1 MELETLDKV
10 KASVINESEETDFS
24 FLNIDISEDLASLN
38 AQNSRTLISTV
49 GKNFTN
55 CIYDFNDILIPQI
68 SSFRLDFLRCNLSN
82 VTIKIPIPAER
93 IFLREIT
100 VDTLNI
106 VLTHKGHVDQIMLY
120 NVKAKELNIII
131 EESTTTYNYQSKKT
145 TSIILDEDSRI
156 DILNYQ
162 GSSPDVNKQS
172 QLSFY
177 ARSYS
182 ELTINTLRLSNVILK
197 DGDNNYY
204 DSEEESPE
212 FMIYNLELNN
222 VTLLQY
228 LNTTLINLKLNLLNS
243 DNFNNYLD
251 DTTRTN
257 TFSSL
262 LEYMRYMS
270 VLFKPSL
277 CIQIPTTPETSVVD
291 SSKVYG
297 VIKTDSC
304 RWARLEFKSQLSNA
318 LNNLG
323 ICESIRNEIVS
334 TGVGISSRERADN
347 FIITKDTVDKINIF
361 IRDLCK
367 MPGENAVENN
377 TSIPVISLD
386 DNGDVAVLGK
396 RQDMNKYLTTYSYK
410 NLIRYKQELQQTMNA
425 QAYAT
430 LRASS
435 PRPADSENLRGPG
448 FDPEDIV
455 SRAGSSQF
463 ALNPSL
469 LDTISRQIESSN
481 LRMPSIRNNQPRI
494 DPLFISREESIFENE
509 GRTNGMRRGMNPYIL
524 SVRDTEDAIEHNQ
537 RVMMEQFSRIEAEN
551 AAAAFEANLR
561 FDREL
566 AASMSQAPLQTEP
579 STYFEELNRRYLV
592 ESESTTRDIPHIDI
606 FSNSNNN

>member
-10 KASVINESEETDFS
+10 KASAINESEETDFS
-24 FLNIDISEDLASLN
+24 FLNIDISEDLVSLN
-38 AQNSRTLISTV
+38 AQNSRTLISTI

-55 CIYDFNDILIPQI
+55 CIYDFNDSLIPQLY
-68 SSFRLDFLRCNLSN
+68 SFRLDFLRCNLSN

-100 VDTLNI
+100 VDTLNL
-106 VLTHKGHVDQIMLY
+106 VLTHRGHVDQIMLY
-120 NVKAKELNIII
+120 NVKAKVLNIIV
-131 EESTTTYNYQSKKT
+131 EESTTEYISHSKKT
-145 TSIILDEDSRI
+145 ISIVLDEDSRI

-177 ARSYS
+177 ALNYS
-182 ELTINTLRLSNVILK
+182 EVTINTLRLSNVILQ
-197 DGDNNYY
+197 DSDSNNYY

-222 VTLLQY
+222 VTLLHY
-228 LNTTLINLKLNLLNS
+228 LNTTLINLKLNLLDS

-257 TFSSL
+257 IFSSL
-262 LEYMRYMS
+262 LEYIQHMS
-270 VLFKPSL
+270 RLFKPST

-304 RWARLEFKSQLSNA
+304 RWSRIEFKSKLNNA

-323 ICESIRNEIVS
+323 ISDSIRNEII
-334 TGVGISSRERADN
+334 TIGVGISSKERADN
-347 FIITKDTVDKINIF
+347 FIITKDIVDKINIF

-367 MPGENAVENN
+367 MPGEVAIKNDE
-377 TSIPVISLD
+377 SIPVVSLD

-396 RQDMNKYLTTYSYK
+396 RQDMNKYLTTYSYNK
-410 NLIRYKQELQQTMNA
+410 LTKYKQELHQAMNA

-430 LRASS
+430 LRASR
-435 PRPADSENLRGPG
+435 PRPTDSENLRGSN
-448 FDPEDIV
+448 FDPGDIV

-463 ALNPSL
+463 SLNPSL
-469 LDTISRQIESSN
+469 LEAINRQIESSN
-481 LRMPSIRNNQPRI
+481 
-494 DPLFISREESIFENE
+494 
-509 GRTNGMRRGMNPYIL
+509 
-524 SVRDTEDAIEHNQ
+524 Q
-537 RVMMEQFSRIEAEN
+537 RVMMERFSRIESEN
-551 AAAAFEANLR
+551 AAAFEANLR
-561 FDREL
+561 FDREF
-566 AASMSQAPLQTEP
+566 AASMSQVPLQTEP
-579 STYFEELNRRYLV
+579 STHFEELNRRYLV
-592 ESESTTRDIPHIDI
+592 ESESTARDMPHIDI

>member
-24 FLNIDISEDLASLN
+24 FLNIDISEDLVSLN
-38 AQNSRTLISTV
+38 AQNSRTLSTI

-55 CIYDFNDILIPQI
+55 CIYDFNDSLIPQL

-106 VLTHKGHVDQIMLY
+106 VLTHEGHVDQIKLY
-120 NVKAKELNIII
+120 NVKAKVLNIII
-131 EESTTTYNYQSKKT
+131 EESTTTYNSDSKKT
-145 TSIILDEDSRI
+145 TNIILDEDSRI
-156 DILNYQ
+156 NVLSYQ

-177 ARSYS
+177 ALTYS
-182 ELTINTLRLSNVILK
+182 EITINTLRLSNVILK
-197 DGDNNYY
+197 DSDNNYY

-228 LNTTLINLKLNLLNS
+228 LNTTLINLKLNLLDS

-257 TFSSL
+257 IFSSL
-262 LEYMRYMS
+262 LEYIRCMS

-291 SSKVYG
+291 SSKIYG

-304 RWARLEFKSQLSNA
+304 RWSRLDFKSQLNNA

-323 ICESIRNEIVS
+323 ISESIRNEII
-334 TGVGISSRERADN
+334 TIGVGISSKERADN

-367 MPGENAVENN
+367 MPGENAIENDK
-377 TSIPVISLD
+377 SIPVVSLD
-386 DNGDVAVLGK
+386 DKGDVAVLGK
-396 RQDMNKYLTTYSYK
+396 RQDMNKYLTTYSYN
-410 NLIRYKQELQQTMNA
+410 NLTRYKQELHQAMNA
-425 QAYAT
+425 RALAT

-435 PRPADSENLRGPG
+435 PRPADSENLRGPN

-463 ALNPSL
+463 SLNPRL
-469 LDTISRQIESSN
+469 LDTINRQIESSN
-481 LRMPSIRNNQPRI
+481 LRMPRSPNPQRRI
-494 DPLFISREESIFENE
+494 NPLFISREESIFENE
-509 GRTNGMRRGMNPYIL
+509 GRTNGMRRGMHPYIM
-524 SVRDTEDAIEHNQ
+524 SVRDIEDATEHNQ
-537 RVMMEQFSRIEAEN
+537 RVM
-551 AAAAFEANLR
+551 
-561 FDREL
+561 
-566 AASMSQAPLQTEP
+566 
-579 STYFEELNRRYLV
+579 
-592 ESESTTRDIPHIDI
+592 SESTTRDMPHIDI
-606 FSNSNNN
+606 FSNSNND

>member
-24 FLNIDISEDLASLN
+24 FLNIDISEDLTSLN
-38 AQNSRTLISTV
+38 AQNSRTLISTI

-55 CIYDFNDILIPQI
+55 CIYDFNDILSPQI

-100 VDTLNI
+100 VDTLNL

-120 NVKAKELNIII
+120 NVKAKVLNIII
-131 EESTTTYNYQSKKT
+131 EESTTTYNSQQKKT

-162 GSSPDVNKQS
+162 GSSSDVNKQS

-177 ARSYS
+177 ALNHS
-182 ELTINTLRLSNVILK
+182 EVTINTLRLSNVILK
-197 DGDNNYY
+197 NDNNYY

-222 VTLLQY
+222 VTLLHY
-228 LNTTLINLKLNLLNS
+228 LNTTLINLKLNLLDS
-243 DNFNNYLD
+243 DKFNNYLN

-257 TFSSL
+257 IFSSL
-262 LEYMRYMS
+262 LEYIRCMS
-270 VLFKPSL
+270 VLFKPST
-277 CIQIPTTPETSVVD
+277 CIQIPTTPETSAVD

-304 RWARLEFKSQLSNA
+304 RWPRLEFKSQLSNA

-323 ICESIRNEIVS
+323 IYESIRSEII
-334 TGVGISSRERADN
+334 TAGIGVSSRERASN

-367 MPGENAVENN
+367 MPGENAVENDK
-377 TSIPVISLD
+377 SIPVVSFD
-386 DNGDVAVLGK
+386 DNGDVVVLGK
-396 RQDMNKYLTTYSYK
+396 RQDMNKYLTTYSYN
-410 NLIRYKQELQQTMNA
+410 NLTRYKQELQQTMNA
-425 QAYAT
+425 QALAT

-463 ALNPSL
+463 SLNPSL
-469 LDTISRQIESSN
+469 LDTINRQIESSN
-481 LRMPSIRNNQPRI
+481 LRMPRSPNPQRRI
-494 DPLFISREESIFENE
+494 NPLFISREESIFENE
-509 GRTNGMRRGMNPYIL
+509 GRTNGMHRGMHPYSI
-524 SVRDTEDAIEHNQ
+524 STRDIEDATEHNQ
-537 RVMMEQFSRIEAEN
+537 RVMMEQFSRIESEN
-551 AAAAFEANLR
+551 AAAAFEANLI

-566 AASMSQAPLQTEP
+566 AASMSQVPLQTET
-579 STYFEELNRRYLV
+579 STHFEELNRRYLV
-592 ESESTTRDIPHIDI
+592 ESESTARDIPHIDI

>member
-24 FLNIDISEDLASLN
+24 FLNIDISEDLVSLN
-38 AQNSRTLISTV
+38 AQNSRTLISTI

-55 CIYDFNDILIPQI
+55 CIYDFNDNLIPQL
-68 SSFRLDFLRCNLSN
+68 SRFRLDFLRCNLSN

-100 VDTLNI
+100 VDTLNL

-120 NVKAKELNIII
+120 NVKAKVLNIII
-131 EESTTTYNYQSKKT
+131 EESTTTYNSQQKKT

-177 ARSYS
+177 AVSYS
-182 ELTINTLRLSNVILK
+182 EVTINTLRLSNVILK
-197 DGDNNYY
+197 NDNNYY
-204 DSEEESPE
+204 DSEDESPE

-222 VTLLQY
+222 VTLLHY
-228 LNTTLINLKLNLLNS
+228 LNTTLINLKLNLLDS
-243 DNFNNYLD
+243 DNFNNYLN

-257 TFSSL
+257 IFSSL
-262 LEYMRYMS
+262 LEYIRCMS

-304 RWARLEFKSQLSNA
+304 RWPRLEFKSQLSNA

-323 ICESIRNEIVS
+323 IYESIRSEII
-334 TGVGISSRERADN
+334 TAGIGVSSRERASN

-367 MPGENAVENN
+367 MPGETAIENDK
-377 TSIPVISLD
+377 SIPVVSFD
-386 DNGDVAVLGK
+386 DNGDVVVLGK
-396 RQDMNKYLTTYSYK
+396 RQDMNMYLTTYSYN

-425 QAYAT
+425 QALAT

-435 PRPADSENLRGPG
+435 PRPADSENLRGPN

-463 ALNPSL
+463 SLNPSL
-469 LDTISRQIESSN
+469 LDTISRQIEASNISIPSSPYPQ
-481 LRMPSIRNNQPRI
+481 RRI
-494 DPLFISREESIFENE
+494 DPSFISREESIFENE
-509 GRTNGMRRGMNPYIL
+509 ERINGMRRGMHPYIM
-524 SVRDTEDAIEHNQ
+524 SIRDIEDATEHSQ
-537 RVMMEQFSRIEAEN
+537 RVMMEQFSRMEAED

-566 AASMSQAPLQTEP
+566 AASTSQAH
-579 STYFEELNRRYLV
+579 FEELNRRYLV
-592 ESESTTRDIPHIDI
+592 ESESTARDIPHIDI

>member
-10 KASVINESEETDFS
+10 KASAINESEETDFS
-24 FLNIDISEDLASLN
+24 FLNIDISEDLVSLN
-38 AQNSRTLISTV
+38 AQNSRTLISTI

-55 CIYDFNDILIPQI
+55 CIYDFNDSLIPQL

-93 IFLREIT
+93 IFLRKIT

-106 VLTHKGHVDQIMLY
+106 VLTHRGHVDQIMLY
-120 NVKAKELNIII
+120 NVKAKVLNIIV
-131 EESTTTYNYQSKKT
+131 EESTTEYISHSKKT
-145 TSIILDEDSRI
+145 TSIVLDEDSRI

-177 ARSYS
+177 ALNYS
-182 ELTINTLRLSNVILK
+182 EVTINTLRLSNVILRN
-197 DGDNNYY
+197 DNNYY

-222 VTLLQY
+222 VTLLHY
-228 LNTTLINLKLNLLNS
+228 LNTTLINLKLNLLDS

-257 TFSSL
+257 IFSSL
-262 LEYMRYMS
+262 LEYIRHMS
-270 VLFKPSL
+270 VLFKPST

-304 RWARLEFKSQLSNA
+304 RWSRMEVKSKLNNA

-323 ICESIRNEIVS
+323 ISDSIRNEII
-334 TGVGISSRERADN
+334 TIGVGISSKERADN
-347 FIITKDTVDKINIF
+347 FIITKDIVDKINIF

-367 MPGENAVENN
+367 MPGEVAIENDE
-377 TSIPVISLD
+377 SIPVVSLD

-396 RQDMNKYLTTYSYK
+396 RQDMNKYLTTYSYN
-410 NLIRYKQELQQTMNA
+410 NLIRYKQELHQAMNA
-425 QAYAT
+425 QALAT
-430 LRASS
+430 LRASR
-435 PRPADSENLRGPG
+435 PRPTDSENLRGSN
-448 FDPEDIV
+448 FDPGDIV

-463 ALNPSL
+463 SLNPRL
-469 LDTISRQIESSN
+469 LETINRQIESSN
-481 LRMPSIRNNQPRI
+481 LHMHRSPNPQRRI
-494 DPLFISREESIFENE
+494 DPSFISI
-509 GRTNGMRRGMNPYIL
+509 
-524 SVRDTEDAIEHNQ
+524 RDIEDATEHNQ
-537 RVMMEQFSRIEAEN
+537 RVMMERFSRIESEN
-551 AAAAFEANLR
+551 AAAFEADLR
-561 FDREL
+561 FDREF
-566 AASMSQAPLQTEP
+566 AASMSQVPLQTEP
-579 STYFEELNRRYLV
+579 STHFEELNRRYLV
-592 ESESTTRDIPHIDI
+592 ESESTARDMPHIDI

>member
-82 VTIKIPIPAER
+82 VIIKIPIPAER

-106 VLTHKGHVDQIMLY
+106 VLTHRGCVDQIMLY
-120 NVKAKELNIII
+120 NVKAKVLNIII
-131 EESTTTYNYQSKKT
+131 EESTTEYSSHSKKT
-145 TSIILDEDSRI
+145 TSIVLDEDSRI
-156 DILNYQ
+156 DVLSYHGN
-162 GSSPDVNKQS
+162 SSDVSKQS

-182 ELTINTLRLSNVILK
+182 EVTINTLRLSNVILR
-197 DGDNNYY
+197 DGDDNYY

-222 VTLLQY
+222 VTLLHY
-228 LNTTLINLKLNLLNS
+228 LNTTLINLKLNLLDS

-257 TFSSL
+257 IFSSL
-262 LEYMRYMS
+262 LEYIRCMS
-270 VLFKPSL
+270 VIFKPSL

-297 VIKTDSC
+297 VIKTDNC
-304 RWARLEFKSQLSNA
+304 RWSRLEFKSQLNSA

-323 ICESIRNEIVS
+323 IYESIRLEIIN
-334 TGVGISSRERADN
+334 TALGVSSRERASN

-367 MPGENAVENN
+367 MPGENAIENDK
-377 TSIPVISLD
+377 SIPVISLK
-386 DNGDVAVLGK
+386 DNGDVVVLGK

-425 QAYAT
+425 QALAT

-435 PRPADSENLRGPG
+435 PRPADSENLRGPD

-463 ALNPSL
+463 SLNPSL
-469 LDTISRQIESSN
+469 LETISRQMGSN
-481 LRMPSIRNNQPRI
+481 GRMPSIRNTQPRI

-524 SVRDTEDAIEHNQ
+524 SVRDTEDATEHNQ

-579 STYFEELNRRYLV
+579 STHYEELNRRYLV
-592 ESESTTRDIPHIDI
+592 ESESTTRDMPHIDI

>member
-93 IFLREIT
+93 IFLREII

-131 EESTTTYNYQSKKT
+131 EESTTTYSSHSKKT
-145 TSIILDEDSRI
+145 TSIVLDEDSRI
-156 DILNYQ
+156 DVLSYH
-162 GSSPDVNKQS
+162 GSSSDVSKQS

-182 ELTINTLRLSNVILK
+182 EVTINTLRLSNVILK

-262 LEYMRYMS
+262 LEYIRCMS
-270 VLFKPSL
+270 VTFKPSL

-291 SSKVYG
+291 TSKVYG
-297 VIKTDSC
+297 VIKTDNC
-304 RWARLEFKSQLSNA
+304 RWSRMEFKSQLSNA

-323 ICESIRNEIVS
+323 ITESIRLEIIN
-334 TGVGISSRERADN
+334 TALGVSSRERADN
-347 FIITKDTVDKINIF
+347 FIITKDIVDKINIF

-367 MPGENAVENN
+367 MPGDNAVENDK
-377 TSIPVISLD
+377 SIPVVSLD

-410 NLIRYKQELQQTMNA
+410 NLIRYKQELQQAINIQAFETM
-425 QAYAT
+425 T
-430 LRASS
+430 VRGT
-435 PRPADSENLRGPG
+435 RPADSENLRGPD
-448 FDPEDIV
+448 FDPGDIV

-463 ALNPSL
+463 SLNPSL
-469 LDTISRQIESSN
+469 LDTLSRQIEASN
-481 LRMPSIRNNQPRI
+481 MRMPSVRDAQRRI
-494 DPLFISREESIFENE
+494 NPSFVTSEDIGSTGGL
-509 GRTNGMRRGMNPYIL
+509 RRGANPYIMN
-524 SVRDTEDAIEHNQ
+524 SIEIEDARTRNQ
-537 RVMMEQFSRIEAEN
+537 LLMMEQFSRMEAEN

-566 AASMSQAPLQTEP
+566 AASMSQIPLQTEP
-579 STYFEELNRRYLV
+579 SAHFEELNRRYLV
-592 ESESTTRDIPHIDI
+592 ESESTTRDTPHIDI
-606 FSNSNNN
+606 FSNSNND

>member
-10 KASVINESEETDFS
+10 KASAINESEETDFS
-24 FLNIDISEDLASLN
+24 FLNIDISEDLVSLN
-38 AQNSRTLISTV
+38 AQNSRTLISTI

-55 CIYDFNDILIPQI
+55 CIYDFNDSLIPQLY
-68 SSFRLDFLRCNLSN
+68 SFRLDFLRCNLSN

-100 VDTLNI
+100 VDTLNL
-106 VLTHKGHVDQIMLY
+106 VLTHRGHVDQIMLY
-120 NVKAKELNIII
+120 NVKAKVLNIIV
-131 EESTTTYNYQSKKT
+131 EESTTEYISHSKKT
-145 TSIILDEDSRI
+145 ISIVLDEDSRI

-177 ARSYS
+177 ALNYS
-182 ELTINTLRLSNVILK
+182 EVTINTLRLSNVILQ
-197 DGDNNYY
+197 DSDSNNYY
-204 DSEEESPE
+204 DDSEEESPE

-222 VTLLQY
+222 VTLLHY
-228 LNTTLINLKLNLLNS
+228 LNTTLINLKLNLLDS

-257 TFSSL
+257 IFSSL
-262 LEYMRYMS
+262 LEYIQHMS
-270 VLFKPSL
+270 RLFKPST

-304 RWARLEFKSQLSNA
+304 RWSRIEFKSKLNNA

-323 ICESIRNEIVS
+323 ISDSIRNEII
-334 TGVGISSRERADN
+334 TIGVGIRSKERADN
-347 FIITKDTVDKINIF
+347 FIITKDIVDKINIF

-367 MPGENAVENN
+367 MPGEVAIKNDE
-377 TSIPVISLD
+377 SIPVVSLD

-396 RQDMNKYLTTYSYK
+396 RQDMNKYLTTYSYNELTK
-410 NLIRYKQELQQTMNA
+410 YKQELHQAMNA

-430 LRASS
+430 LRASR
-435 PRPADSENLRGPG
+435 PRPTDSENLRGSN
-448 FDPEDIV
+448 FDPGDIV

-463 ALNPSL
+463 SLNPSL
-469 LDTISRQIESSN
+469 LETINRQIEASN
-481 LRMPSIRNNQPRI
+481 LRMPRSPNPQRRI
-494 DPLFISREESIFENE
+494 NPSFRSREESIFEN
-509 GRTNGMRRGMNPYIL
+509 
-524 SVRDTEDAIEHNQ
+524 
-537 RVMMEQFSRIEAEN
+537 
-551 AAAAFEANLR
+551 AAAFEANLR
-561 FDREL
+561 FDREF
-566 AASMSQAPLQTEP
+566 AASMSQVPLQTEP
-579 STYFEELNRRYLV
+579 STHFEELNRRYLV
-592 ESESTTRDIPHIDI
+592 ESESTARDMPHIDI

>member
-24 FLNIDISEDLASLN
+24 FLNIDISEDLTSLN
-38 AQNSRTLISTV
+38 AQNSRTLISTI

-55 CIYDFNDILIPQI
+55 CIYDFNDILSPQI

-100 VDTLNI
+100 VDTLNL

-120 NVKAKELNIII
+120 NVKAKVLNIII
-131 EESTTTYNYQSKKT
+131 EESTTTYNSQQKKT

-162 GSSPDVNKQS
+162 GSSSDVNKQS

-177 ARSYS
+177 ALNHS
-182 ELTINTLRLSNVILK
+182 EVTINTLRLSNVILK
-197 DGDNNYY
+197 NDNNYY
-204 DSEEESPE
+204 DSEDESPE

-222 VTLLQY
+222 VTLLHY
-228 LNTTLINLKLNLLNS
+228 LNTTLINLKLNLLDS
-243 DNFNNYLD
+243 DKFNNYLN

-257 TFSSL
+257 IFSSL
-262 LEYMRYMS
+262 LEYIRCMS
-270 VLFKPSL
+270 VLFKPST
-277 CIQIPTTPETSVVD
+277 CIQIPTTPETSAVD

-304 RWARLEFKSQLSNA
+304 RWPRLEFKSQLSNA

-323 ICESIRNEIVS
+323 IYESIRSEII
-334 TGVGISSRERADN
+334 TAGIGVSSRERAGN

-367 MPGENAVENN
+367 MPGENAVENDK
-377 TSIPVISLD
+377 SIPVVSFD
-386 DNGDVAVLGK
+386 DNGDVVVLGK
-396 RQDMNKYLTTYSYK
+396 RQDMNKYLTTYSYN
-410 NLIRYKQELQQTMNA
+410 NLTRYKQELQQTMNA
-425 QAYAT
+425 QALAT

-463 ALNPSL
+463 SLNPSL
-469 LDTISRQIESSN
+469 LDTINRQIESSN
-481 LRMPSIRNNQPRI
+481 LRMPRSPNPQRRI
-494 DPLFISREESIFENE
+494 NPLFISREESIFENE
-509 GRTNGMRRGMNPYIL
+509 GRTNGMHRGMHPYSI
-524 SVRDTEDAIEHNQ
+524 STRDIEDATEHNQ
-537 RVMMEQFSRIEAEN
+537 RVMMEQFSRIESEN
-551 AAAAFEANLR
+551 AAAAFEANLI

-566 AASMSQAPLQTEP
+566 AASMSQVPLQTET
-579 STYFEELNRRYLV
+579 STHFEELNRRYLV
-592 ESESTTRDIPHIDI
+592 ESESTARDIPHIDI

>member
-24 FLNIDISEDLASLN
+24 FLNIDISEDLVSLN
-38 AQNSRTLISTV
+38 AQNSRTLSTI

-55 CIYDFNDILIPQI
+55 CIYDFNDSLIPQL

-120 NVKAKELNIII
+120 NVKAKVLNIII
-131 EESTTTYNYQSKKT
+131 EESTTTYNSDSKKT
-145 TSIILDEDSRI
+145 TNIILDEDSRI
-156 DILNYQ
+156 NVLSYQ

-177 ARSYS
+177 ALNYS
-182 ELTINTLRLSNVILK
+182 EITINTLRLSNVILK
-197 DGDNNYY
+197 DSDYNYY

-228 LNTTLINLKLNLLNS
+228 LNTTLINLKLNLLDS

-257 TFSSL
+257 IFSSL
-262 LEYMRYMS
+262 LEYIRCMS

-291 SSKVYG
+291 SSKIYG

-304 RWARLEFKSQLSNA
+304 RWSRLDFKSQLNNA

-323 ICESIRNEIVS
+323 ISESIRNEII
-334 TGVGISSRERADN
+334 TIGVGISSKERADN

-367 MPGENAVENN
+367 MPGENAIENDK
-377 TSIPVISLD
+377 SIPVVSLD
-386 DNGDVAVLGK
+386 DKGDVAVLGK
-396 RQDMNKYLTTYSYK
+396 RQDMNKYLTTYSYN
-410 NLIRYKQELQQTMNA
+410 NLTRYKQELHQAMNA
-425 QAYAT
+425 RALAT

-435 PRPADSENLRGPG
+435 PRPADSENLRGPN

-463 ALNPSL
+463 SLNPRL

-481 LRMPSIRNNQPRI
+481 LHMPRSPNPQRRI
-494 DPLFISREESIFENE
+494 NPLFISREESIFENE
-509 GRTNGMRRGMNPYIL
+509 GRTNGMRRGMHPYIM
-524 SVRDTEDAIEHNQ
+524 SVRDIEDATEHNQ
-537 RVMMEQFSRIEAEN
+537 RVM
-551 AAAAFEANLR
+551 
-561 FDREL
+561 
-566 AASMSQAPLQTEP
+566 
-579 STYFEELNRRYLV
+579 
-592 ESESTTRDIPHIDI
+592 SESTTRDMPHIDI
-606 FSNSNNN
+606 FSNSNND

>member
-24 FLNIDISEDLASLN
+24 FLNIDISEDLVSLN
-38 AQNSRTLISTV
+38 AQNSRPLISTI

-55 CIYDFNDILIPQI
+55 CIYDFNDSLIPQL

-120 NVKAKELNIII
+120 NVKAKVLNIII
-131 EESTTTYNYQSKKT
+131 EESTTTYNSDSKKT

-156 DILNYQ
+156 NVLSYQ

-177 ARSYS
+177 AINYS
-182 ELTINTLRLSNVILK
+182 EVTINTLRLSNVILK
-197 DGDNNYY
+197 DSDSTYY

-222 VTLLQY
+222 VTLLDY
-228 LNTTLINLKLNLLNS
+228 LNTTLINLKLNLLDS

-257 TFSSL
+257 IFSSL
-262 LEYMRYMS
+262 LEYIRCMS

-277 CIQIPTTPETSVVD
+277 CIQISTTPETSVVD
-291 SSKVYG
+291 SSKIYG

-304 RWARLEFKSQLSNA
+304 RWSRLDFKSQLNNA

-323 ICESIRNEIVS
+323 ISESIRNEII
-334 TGVGISSRERADN
+334 TIGVGISSKERADN

-367 MPGENAVENN
+367 MPGENAIENDK
-377 TSIPVISLD
+377 SIPVVSLD
-386 DNGDVAVLGK
+386 NKGDVAVLGK
-396 RQDMNKYLTTYSYK
+396 RQNMNKYLTTYSYM
-410 NLIRYKQELQQTMNA
+410 NLTRYKQELHQAMNA
-425 QAYAT
+425 RALAT

-435 PRPADSENLRGPG
+435 PRPADSENLRGPN

-463 ALNPSL
+463 SLNPSL

-481 LRMPSIRNNQPRI
+481 LHMPRSPNPQRRI
-494 DPLFISREESIFENE
+494 NPLFISREESIFENE
-509 GRTNGMRRGMNPYIL
+509 GRTNEMRRGMNPYIM
-524 SVRDTEDAIEHNQ
+524 SVR
-537 RVMMEQFSRIEAEN
+537 
-551 AAAAFEANLR
+551 
-561 FDREL
+561 DREL
-566 AASMSQAPLQTEP
+566 ATSMSQVPLQTDP
-579 STYFEELNRRYLV
+579 STHFEELNRRYLV
-592 ESESTTRDIPHIDI
+592 ESESTTRDMPHIDI

>member
-24 FLNIDISEDLASLN
+24 FLNIDISEDLTSLN
-38 AQNSRTLISTV
+38 AQNSRTLISTI

-55 CIYDFNDILIPQI
+55 CIYDFNDILSPQI

-100 VDTLNI
+100 VDTLNL

-120 NVKAKELNIII
+120 NVKAKVLNIII
-131 EESTTTYNYQSKKT
+131 EESTTTYNFQQKKT

-162 GSSPDVNKQS
+162 GSSSDVNKQS

-177 ARSYS
+177 ALNHSGV
-182 ELTINTLRLSNVILK
+182 TINTLRLSNVILK
-197 DGDNNYY
+197 NDNNYY
-204 DSEEESPE
+204 DSEDESPE

-222 VTLLQY
+222 VTLLHY
-228 LNTTLINLKLNLLNS
+228 LNTTLINLKLNLLDS
-243 DNFNNYLD
+243 DNFNNYLN

-257 TFSSL
+257 IFSSL
-262 LEYMRYMS
+262 LEYIRCMS

-277 CIQIPTTPETSVVD
+277 CIQIPTTPETSAVD

-304 RWARLEFKSQLSNA
+304 RWPRLEFKSQLSNA

-323 ICESIRNEIVS
+323 IYESIRSEII
-334 TGVGISSRERADN
+334 TAGIGVSSRERASN

-367 MPGENAVENN
+367 MPGENAIENDK
-377 TSIPVISLD
+377 SIPVVSFD
-386 DNGDVAVLGK
+386 DNGDVVVLGK
-396 RQDMNKYLTTYSYK
+396 RQDMNKYLTTYSYN
-410 NLIRYKQELQQTMNA
+410 NLTRYKQELQQTMNA
-425 QAYAT
+425 QALAT

-463 ALNPSL
+463 SLNPSL
-469 LDTISRQIESSN
+469 LDTINRQIESSN
-481 LRMPSIRNNQPRI
+481 LRMPRSPNPQRRI
-494 DPLFISREESIFENE
+494 NPLFISREESIFENE
-509 GRTNGMRRGMNPYIL
+509 GRTNGMHRGMHPYSI
-524 SVRDTEDAIEHNQ
+524 STRDIEDATEHNQ
-537 RVMMEQFSRIEAEN
+537 RVMMEQFSRIESEN
-551 AAAAFEANLR
+551 AAAAFEANLI

-566 AASMSQAPLQTEP
+566 AASMSQVPLQTET
-579 STYFEELNRRYLV
+579 STHFEELNRRYLV
-592 ESESTTRDIPHIDI
+592 ESESTARDIPHIDI